1 MLKIVYGDN
10 GQVKNIVMAMP
21 GEMAHASAEWVA
33 SKIGLLYTDVSMLAE
48 RLNDALMANDQV
60 WEEVADLEESLR
72 AVERQSDQ
80 WEQKYHIS
88 LLETA
93 VNLNGDGATYIEF
106 TSNMVGEDL
115 GIRKRHEVKTPK
127 GIRRFTSADVARWL
141 YDEGWRW
148 LEGEYYNTPVPPSAD
163 VLDDCPF

>member
-10 GQVKNIVMAMP
+10 GHVKQIVMAMP
-21 GEMAHASAEWVA
+21 GEMANVSAEWVA
-33 SKIGLLYTDVSMLAE
+33 SEVGLLYTDVAMLAE
-48 RLNDALMANDQV
+48 RLNDALKANDHV

-72 AVERQSDQ
+72 IIERQADQ
-80 WEQKYHIS
+80 WEQKYHIG

-106 TSNMVGEDL
+106 TFGEDL
-115 GIRKRHEVKTPK
+115 GVRKRREIETPK

-148 LEGEYYNTPVPPSAD
+148 LGGEYYNTPVPPSAD